1 MEGDIGGSG
10 IISGRCGR
18 ISGGFSGNGIYGK
31 YGVVSYGGSSGGI
44 TKFKWQWCH
53 FSSKQ
58 ARNID

>member
-1 MEGDIGGSG
+1 MEGDIRGSG

-44 TKFKWQWCH
+44 TEFKW
-53 FSSKQ
+53 
-58 ARNID
+58 